1 MHRPV
6 GVIESDPRGNPSGGD
21 PSGDPSGEPSGGDL
35 SAALDRSL
43 PDRDWTGVPQGA
55 RAFRFEAPSG
65 SLAALAW
72 GEPGHPRVVLAP
84 GATGSKEDFVLL
96 APLLAEAGFFV
107 ESYDLAGQY
116 ESAGAGPEAGGR
128 FDYPLFTADL
138 VAVLEAGAR
147 PAHVLGYSFAGIV
160 AEIVLRERPE
170 LFASLVLLGAPPL
183 AGQTFR
189 GVRWIGW
196 LSWLLPAHTIAS
208 LMVWGLV
215 TNRNHAPPGRL
226 HLVRLRFEYTIRRS
240 VDEIMRLMKN
250 APDLRSDLARSP
262 VPLLV
267 AVGERDLWPAE
278 LHRAFATR
286 IGAELCVYR
295 TGHSPC
301 ETTPHQLARDLLA
314 LYART

>member
-1 MHRPV
+1 MHRPA
-6 GVIESDPRGNPSGGD
+6 GVLEIEVSADPA
-21 PSGDPSGEPSGGDL
+21 
-35 SAALDRSL
+35 AALDL
-43 PDRDWTGVPQGA
+43 TLQDRDWTGLPQGA
-55 RAFRFEAPSG
+55 RAFRFDAPSG

-72 GEPGHPRVVLAP
+72 GEPGHPRVVLVP

-96 APLLAEAGFFV
+96 APLLAAAGYLV

-116 ESAGAGPEAGGR
+116 ESAGAGPGAGES
-128 FDYPLFTADL
+128 FDYRLFVADL
-138 VAVLEAGAR
+138 VAVLEAGAV

-160 AEIVLRERPE
+160 AEIALSARPE
-170 LFASLVLLGAPPL
+170 LFASLALLGAPPL

-189 GVRWIGW
+189 GVRWIGP
-196 LSWLLPAHTIAS
+196 LSWLLPAPTIAS

-226 HLVRLRFEYTIRRS
+226 RLVRVRFEYTLRRS
-240 VDEIMRLMKN
+240 VDEIMRLMKD
-250 APDLRSDLARSP
+250 APDLRPDLARSP

-267 AVGERDLWPAE
+267 AVGERDLWPVG
-278 LHRAFATR
+278 LHRVFAAR
-286 IGAELCVYR
+286 IGAGLCVYR

-314 LYART
+314 LYARA

>member
-1 MHRPV
+1 MSIRERRRGVHRPA
-6 GVIESDPRGNPSGGD
+6 GVIESDARDD
-21 PSGDPSGEPSGGDL
+21 PA
-35 SAALDRSL
+35 AALDLSL
-43 PDRDWTGVPQGA
+43 PDRDWTGLPPGA

-72 GEPGHPRVVLAP
+72 GEPGHPRVVLVP

-96 APLLAEAGFFV
+96 APLLAGAGYFV

-116 ESAGAGPEAGGR
+116 GSAGAGPGAGQGY
-128 FDYPLFTADL
+128 DYRLFTADL
-138 VAVLEAGAR
+138 VAVLDAGAT

-160 AEIVLRERPE
+160 AEIALATHPE

-183 AGQTFR
+183 AGQAFR
-189 GVRWIGW
+189 GVRWIGP

-226 HLVRLRFEYTIRRS
+226 HLVRLRFEDTIRRS
-240 VDEIMRLMKN
+240 VDEIMELMKN
-250 APDLRSDLARSP
+250 APDLRADLARSR

-267 AVGERDLWPAE
+267 AVGERDLWPLE
-278 LHRAFATR
+278 LHRAFAGR
-286 IGAELCVYR
+286 IGAQLRVYR

-314 LYART
+314 LYARS